1 VEYVKTIVTNVN
13 IGGEIMNLEINVTE
27 VEGGS
32 IASIS
37 GEVDVYTASKL
48 KETLNPLAEQQ
59 NTNLVVDLT
68 DVNYIDS
75 TGLGIFIGVLK
86 ASEKSSSS
94 LKLKGLNDRVKRLF
108 EITGLNEVIDI
119 EVNEEEVT

>member
-1 VEYVKTIVTNVN
+1 
-13 IGGEIMNLEINVTE
+13 MNLDINVTE
-27 VEGGS
+27 TDKGHV
-32 IASIS
+32 AFIS

-48 KETLNPLAEQQ
+48 KETLNPLAEKP
-59 NTNLVVDLT
+59 NSDLVVDLS

-86 ASEKSSSS
+86 STEKTNST
-94 LKLKGLNDRVKRLF
+94 LKLKGLNERVKRLF

-119 EVNEEEVT
+119 EVDEREEA

>member
-1 VEYVKTIVTNVN
+1 
-13 IGGEIMNLEINVTE
+13 MNLEIKVTE

-32 IASIS
+32 VASLS

-48 KETLNPLAEQQ
+48 KETLYPLAEQQ
-59 NTNLVVDLT
+59 NTNLIVDLS

-94 LKLKGLNDRVKRLF
+94 LKLKGLNERVKRLF

-119 EVNEEEVT
+119 EVDGREEA